1 VLQEWLA
8 DLVLVVHFG
17 FVIFVSAG
25 GLLVLARPWW
35 AALHVPCFLYGLGVE
50 LIGWTCPLTPLEQQL
65 RLRAGEAGYSGGFI
79 EHYVGGALYPD
90 DWPSVR
96 LGLGLALVGLNLAI
110 YALVVARRVR
120 RRRAG

>member
-1 VLQEWLA
+1 VLHEWLA

-17 FVIFVSAG
+17 FVIFVSVG
-25 GLLVLARPWW
+25 GFLVLARPWW
-35 AALHVPCFLYGLGVE
+35 ASLHLPCLLYGVGVE
-50 LIGWTCPLTPLEQQL
+50 LIGWICPLTPLEQRL
-65 RLRAGEAGYSGGFI
+65 RLQAGEQGYSGGFI

-96 LGLGLALVGLNLAI
+96 LWLGLSLLALNLAI
-110 YALVVARRVR
+110 YAIVVFRRR